1 MTRARKAPSD
11 DARLSPQAE
20 AALARLRFELGRER
34 YDEAQVPAP
43 STLDHVAG
51 SLGLPVLLEPDDAA
65 HPWVTWIA
73 GALAVLVGARA
84 LWRGSDEEESSRN
97 LARELGLTLKD
108 ATTAAPAESSGLLEQ
123 AFESAFTPASWPQL
137 LFGAY
142 FFVLFAA
149 RAESL
154 LGRARV
160 AALLT
165 CGLIAAAVAQLPRSD
180 AEDASPAFLLGATT
194 ACAAFAVLR
203 TPRVRVAA
211 LLGMGWSVLR
221 IGDSPWLQLPLWFWA
236 LLAAGQ
242 YALYAS
248 VWGFEPLAPVF
259 AAALVGAAA
268 AAPSV
273 ARRWG
278 SRAQPSPSTRL

>member
-1 MTRARKAPSD
+1 MGVSAITSTGAARAR
-11 DARLSPQAE
+11 
-20 AALARLRFELGRER
+20 
-34 YDEAQVPAP
+34 
-43 STLDHVAG
+43 
-51 SLGLPVLLEPDDAA
+51 
-65 HPWVTWIA
+65 WVTWIA

-84 LWRGSDEEESSRN
+84 LWRGSDEEGSSRN
-97 LARELGLTLKD
+97 LARELGLTLED
-108 ATTAAPAESSGLLEQ
+108 ATTGAPAEPSGLLEQ

-154 LGRARV
+154 LGRA
-160 AALLT
+160 
-165 CGLIAAAVAQLPRSD
+165 
-180 AEDASPAFLLGATT
+180 
-194 ACAAFAVLR
+194 
-203 TPRVRVAA
+203 RVAA